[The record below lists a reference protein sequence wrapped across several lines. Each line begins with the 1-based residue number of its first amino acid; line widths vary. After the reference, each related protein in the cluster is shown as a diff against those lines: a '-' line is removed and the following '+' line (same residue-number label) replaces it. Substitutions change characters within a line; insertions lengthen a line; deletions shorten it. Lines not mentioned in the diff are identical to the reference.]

1 MESSLEKKQRVN
13 LLMDCYGDLLTEKQQ
28 MYLDYYYHDDY
39 SLSEIA
45 EILDVSRNAV
55 FDNLKKAVHLLEN
68 YEEKLQLMKKHQER
82 LDLIKRIEDDM
93 SLEHKEIVEYLE
105 MLRKKYGRNAKRNS
119 FSVIGSGC

>member
-1 MESSLEKKQRVN
+1 MESSLEKTQRVN
-13 LLMDCYGDLLTEKQQ
+13 LLIDCYGELLTQKQQ
-28 MYLDYYYHDDY
+28 LYLEYYYQDDY

-45 EILDVSRNAV
+45 EILNVSRNAV
-55 FDNLKKAVHLLEN
+55 YDNLKKAVHSLEK

-105 MLRKKYGRNAKRNS
+105 MLRK
-119 FSVIGSGC
+119 I

>member
-1 MESSLEKKQRVN
+1 MMIIRFP
-13 LLMDCYGDLLTEKQQ
+13 
-28 MYLDYYYHDDY
+28 
-39 SLSEIA
+39 EIA

-105 MLRKKYGRNAKRNS
+105 MLRENIERGIYG
-119 FSVIGSGC
+119 F

>member
-1 MESSLEKKQRVN
+1 MKYSPRKPVSVAV
-13 LLMDCYGDLLTEKQQ
+13 MSGTVTVY
-28 MYLDYYYHDDY
+28 DDY
-39 SLSEIA
+39 SLSEVA

-105 MLRKKYGRNAKRNS
+105 MLRK
-119 FSVIGSGC
+119 I